1 MSRYVEI
8 VKDGNN
14 YVINPNASG
23 GSGIDF
29 TTPIWM
35 YNTGDV
41 RENFIAFDI
50 NNQPVPLTQASD
62 VDNVYGF
69 LVQGDYEA
77 TPKYVYRTDP
87 NYTPLCVTGE
97 YFDGYEWSDCL
108 AALNLKYS
116 RCLVEICSTAWCS
129 CNIVEHLLVTTHI
142 CNTNRLGI
150 VR

>member
-8 VKDGNN
+8 TKDGNN
-14 YVINPNASG
+14 YVINPNATG

-29 TTPIWM
+29 TTPVWM

-77 TPKYVYRTDP
+77 TPKYIYRTDP
-87 NYTPLCVTGE
+87 SYTPLCVTGE
-97 YFDGYEWSDCL
+97 YFDGYEWSDG
-108 AALNLKYS
+108 NLRIQYEGS
-116 RCLVEICSTAWCS
+116 DVFTRW
-129 CNIVEHLLVTTHI
+129 
-142 CNTNRLGI
+142 GI
-150 VR
+150 EFDKFSQLPFIQFFVNPA

>member
-8 VKDGNN
+8 TKDGNN

-29 TTPIWM
+29 ITPVWM

-41 RENFIAFDI
+41 RANFIAFDI

-77 TPKYVYRTDP
+77 TPKYIYRTDP

-97 YFDGYEWSDCL
+97 YFDGYEWGDENLRIQFEGSDVFIRWGMDFNDFSQL
-108 AALNLKYS
+108 PF
-116 RCLVEICSTAWCS
+116 IQFF
-129 CNIVEHLLVTTHI
+129 VTP
-142 CNTNRLGI
+142 
-150 VR
+150 V

>member
-8 VKDGNN
+8 TKDGNN
-14 YVINPNASG
+14 YVINPNATG

-29 TTPIWM
+29 TTPVWM
-35 YNTGDV
+35 YNTSDV

-69 LVQGDYEA
+69 LVQGDYED

-87 NYTPLCVTGE
+87 NYTPLCITGE
-97 YFDGYEWSDCL
+97 YFDGYEWSEQ
-108 AALNLKYS
+108 NLRIQFEGS
-116 RCLVEICSTAWCS
+116 DVFIRWGMDFNDFSQLPFIQFFVNPA
-129 CNIVEHLLVTTHI
+129 
-142 CNTNRLGI
+142 
-150 VR
+150 